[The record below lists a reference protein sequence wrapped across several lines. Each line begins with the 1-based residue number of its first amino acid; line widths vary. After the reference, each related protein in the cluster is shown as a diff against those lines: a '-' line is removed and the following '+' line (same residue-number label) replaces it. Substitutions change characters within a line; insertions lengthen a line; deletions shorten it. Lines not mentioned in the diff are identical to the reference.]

1 VNLET
6 LSSFALM
13 RMLGDCADG
22 SATQRRI
29 QDELRSREENMKHS
43 DNKTPWLFS
52 DEELKTMRK
61 KWGPKK

>member
-1 VNLET
+1 MKLET

-13 RMLGDCADG
+13 RMLNDCAQG
-22 SATQRRI
+22 SAIQRKI
-29 QDELRSREENMKHS
+29 QQELNSREENLKHS

-61 KWGPKK
+61 KWGPK